1 MRIRL
6 QHDESDCGAACLAM
20 VAEHYGYVD
29 SIRNFRKLAN
39 TAQDGTDLDDMIIAA
54 ESIGFESD
62 ALEGD
67 IEHLITEVSNGEIVL
82 PFIAHWITE
91 DNLTHYVV
99 VSKIDNNGFVIFDPA
114 KGKVRVVVDEFLE
127 RWDGCIMTL
136 VPTESFKKQRN
147 KSNDVLSFFS
157 LLKGQGKRFAAIILI
172 SAIISGI
179 GIAGAFAFQLI
190 IDHSTEMV
198 EISEGV
204 HDHHEHD
211 VEFLTNSEVLN
222 DALEGI
228 SDFFGN
234 LTAEGV
240 SKIFICLIGLY
251 IIAGIIQYVRGRLI
265 IAMSKEIDLNLSL
278 PYFNRIMDL
287 PVSSILTRR
296 TGDYMSRYS
305 DTSDIR
311 NAISAGTITMI
322 VDTMMAVGC
331 GVILYFQNFRLF
343 LIAMAIIIIYAAV
356 MFGNNKRIKDSNR
369 VFMENSAYIQSY
381 MKESIDGVQAVKSVN
396 ASEHVI
402 SNMAHKFNKYID
414 AAIRKSGIV
423 MGQEVLVTVIETVG
437 ISVILWQGFAQVISG
452 DMELGALIT
461 FYALLGYLITPV
473 KNLID
478 LQPVVQSAVVAA
490 ERLEDIMTMDVES
503 VAGQDMREAGNIRK
517 WMVKDLTFRYGHMDP
532 VLDGVTLSFDAGQKV
547 AVVGKSGSGKTT
559 LAKLFTRFYEPE
571 SGDILVDGESLSEY
585 SVESLRS
592 VISYVSSDTG
602 VFSGTILENL
612 TLGLESFTD
621 EDVEKVCEI
630 TKIDEILDDV
640 PGARFGLKV
649 EESGANLSSGQKQRI
664 AIARALLR
672 NPQLLIL
679 DEATANLDPRM
690 ESEILQEIA
699 KQRPDMA
706 ILMITH
712 RLSSMKCYDRIIYL
726 QDGKTDGEG
735 KHEELQNNCEAYRK
749 FIADENY
756 TP

>member
-1 MRIRL
+1 MKIRL

-39 TAQDGTDLDDMIIAA
+39 TTQDGTDLDDMIIAA
-54 ESIGFESD
+54 ESIGFEAD

-67 IEHLITEVSNGEIVL
+67 IESLITEISNGEISL
-82 PFIAHWITE
+82 PFIAHCITE
-91 DNLTHYVV
+91 DNHTHYVV
-99 VSKIDNNGFVIFDPA
+99 VAKADKKGFVIFDPA
-114 KGKVRVVVDEFLE
+114 KGKVRASINEFLE
-127 RWDGCIMTL
+127 IWDGYIMTL
-136 VPTESFKKQRN
+136 APTEAFKRRRD
-147 KSNDVLSFFS
+147 KSNDIISFFS
-157 LLKGQGKRFAAIILI
+157 LLKGQGKRFAAIIL
-172 SAIISGI
+172 SSVFISGV

-190 IDHSTEMV
+190 IDHSSEMV
-198 EISEGV
+198 EASEGM
-204 HDHHEHD
+204 HEHHEHD
-211 VEFLTNSEVLN
+211 IEFLTSSNVLN
-222 DALEGI
+222 NALESI
-228 SDFFGN
+228 SGFFGH

-251 IIAGIIQYVRGRLI
+251 IFAGIIQYVRGRLI
-265 IAMSKEIDLNLSL
+265 IEMSREIDLNLSL
-278 PYFNRIMDL
+278 PYFYRIMDL

-331 GVILYFQNFRLF
+331 GVILYFQNLRLF
-343 LIAMAIIIIYAAV
+343 LIAVAIIVIYAAV
-356 MFGNNKRIKDSNR
+356 MLGNNKRIKDSNR
-369 VFMENSAYIQSY
+369 GFMENSAYIQSY
-381 MKESIDGVQAVKSVN
+381 MKESIDGVQAIKSAN
-396 ASEHVI
+396 ASEYVKN
-402 SNMAHKFNKYID
+402 NMAHKFNRYLD
-414 AAIRKSGIV
+414 AAIRKSRIV

-452 DMELGALIT
+452 NMELGAFIT

-490 ERLEDIMTMDVES
+490 ERLEDIMVMDTES
-503 VAGQDMREAGNIRK
+503 KSGNDMCDASNIK
-517 WMVKDLTFRYGHMDP
+517 HWTVKDLTFRYGHMVP

-559 LAKLFTRFYEPE
+559 LAKLFARFYEPE
-571 SGDILVDGESLSEY
+571 SGDILADGESLSGY
-585 SVESLRS
+585 SVESLRNE
-592 VISYVSSDTG
+592 VSYVSNDTG
-602 VFSGTILENL
+602 VFSGTVLENL
-612 TLGLESFTD
+612 TLGLENYTD
-621 EDVEKVCEI
+621 KDIEEVCEI
-630 TKIDEILDDV
+630 TKLKEFLDEM
-640 PGARFGLKV
+640 PGVGLGFKV
-649 EESGANLSSGQKQRI
+649 EESGANLSSGQRQRI
-664 AIARALLR
+664 VIARALLK

-679 DEATANLDPRM
+679 DEATANLDSGM
-690 ESEILQEIA
+690 ESEILHKIS

-712 RLSSMKCYDRIIYL
+712 RLSSMKCFDRIMYL
-726 QDGKTDGEG
+726 QDGKIAGEG
-735 KHEELQNNCEAYRK
+735 NHEELQSNCEAYRK
-749 FIADENY
+749 FLTDY